1 VRRGCAKL
9 TSSRARPQVTIDPHP
24 HAQATPAV
32 SIHPC
37 RHAAVVKSL
46 AEQLSAGG
54 GGAPIS
60 NDRFLLVF
68 LRFCQTAVPCLEYD
82 YTF

>member
-1 VRRGCAKL
+1 M
-9 TSSRARPQVTIDPHP
+9 
-24 HAQATPAV
+24 